1 MTKVETR
8 VCECCGRELP
18 VTDFI
23 ARHFGASKI
32 CKQCNAARIHE
43 AKEKKKANAN
53 LEADLLKARSLRLSE
68 FTPRELM
75 EELKRRG
82 YEGKLTYVE
91 THTIDL
97 SSI

>member
-1 MTKVETR
+1 METKV
-8 VCECCGRELP
+8 CKCCGKELP
-18 VTDFI
+18 ITEFAVRGIKGMKGERKVTDFCKSCMAKKVANGRGKAI
-23 ARHFGASKI
+23 NNARAM
-32 CKQCNAARIHE
+32 R
-43 AKEKKKANAN
+43 
-53 LEADLLKARSLRLSE
+53 LRD

-97 SSI
+97 SAL

>member
-1 MTKVETR
+1 METKI
-8 VCECCGRELP
+8 CKCCGKELP
-18 VTDFI
+18 ITEFAVRGIRGMKGERKVTDFCKSCM
-23 ARHFGASKI
+23 AEKVASGR
-32 CKQCNAARIHE
+32 N
-43 AKEKKKANAN
+43 KAMNN
-53 LEADLLKARSLRLSE
+53 VRVMRLRD

-97 SSI
+97 STI